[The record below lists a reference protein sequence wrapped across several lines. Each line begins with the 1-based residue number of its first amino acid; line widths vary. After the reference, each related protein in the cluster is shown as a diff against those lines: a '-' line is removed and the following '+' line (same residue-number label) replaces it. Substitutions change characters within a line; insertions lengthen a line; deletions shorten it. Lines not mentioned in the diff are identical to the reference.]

1 MYISSIGY
9 KENKKIFKS
18 LLFSKFLHKNIYTFP
33 NLKKI
38 KLNFPLF
45 DSSSLTKSKLLIVIL
60 DFIESLTGTKAFI
73 SQARIFIKKGVFIRC
88 EVDLS
93 QFNLNLFMSLFN
105 DFFITNSLLKYA
117 TKPIK
122 LSKMNK
128 NTLKLTISEL
138 ELFFDAYTRRLL
150 PKKNF
155 FWLELDIFF

>member
-117 TKPIK
+117 TKL
-122 LSKMNK
+122 LS
-128 NTLKLTISEL
+128 
-138 ELFFDAYTRRLL
+138 
-150 PKKNF
+150 
-155 FWLELDIFF
+155 